1 MWIVSIALR
10 RPYTFLMLALLIV
23 LMGIYSILRTATDI
37 FPNINIPITA
47 VVWQYNGLQP
57 EEIAN
62 RVAQTIVNDI
72 EHTESQSVS
81 GTAVV
86 KYFFQPSAKEE
97 LAFSQITGASQ
108 TLLRFAPPGT
118 TPPLILAYN
127 ASTVPILQLALSS
140 DSLPESQI
148 YDLGNN
154 VLRTAL
160 ATIPGAAVPFPYGG
174 KQRQVQVDLDL
185 KAMRARGLSGNDI
198 IAAITAGN
206 LVL

>member
-62 RVAQTIVNDI
+62 RVVLFWERVAQTIGTDI
-72 EHTESQSVS
+72 VHTEWQSVS

-86 KYFFQPSAKEE
+86 EYFFQPSAKEE
-97 LAFSQITGASQ
+97 LAVSQITGPSP

-118 TPPLILAYN
+118 TPPLLLGYN
-127 ASTVPILQLALSS
+127 ASTVPILQ
-140 DSLPESQI
+140 
-148 YDLGNN
+148 
-154 VLRTAL
+154 
-160 ATIPGAAVPFPYGG
+160 
-174 KQRQVQVDLDL
+174 
-185 KAMRARGLSGNDI
+185 
-198 IAAITAGN
+198 
-206 LVL
+206 